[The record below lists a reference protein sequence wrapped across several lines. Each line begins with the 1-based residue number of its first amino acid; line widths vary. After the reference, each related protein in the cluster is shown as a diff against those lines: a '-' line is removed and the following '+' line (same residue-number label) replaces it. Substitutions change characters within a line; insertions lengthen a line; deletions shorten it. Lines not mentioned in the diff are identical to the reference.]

1 MDALL
6 LENAAFNS
14 VLGLSLSR
22 EILSGDQTEAVCQS
36 AGPISLQ
43 PFGFSG
49 GNAAMPRE
57 SSPYVDESQQG
68 QSEARAEMI
77 TANKTNNQPLKTT
90 GFLFGR

>member
-1 MDALL
+1 
-6 LENAAFNS
+6 
-14 VLGLSLSR
+14 
-22 EILSGDQTEAVCQS
+22 
-36 AGPISLQ
+36 
-43 PFGFSG
+43 
-49 GNAAMPRE
+49 MPRE